1 MPKVRVNDIEMYYE
15 IHGTGTP
22 LVHVGGL
29 AGDARTWQRQIEH
42 LAQHY
47 QVLAFDNRGTGR
59 TDCPDVP
66 YSTRLFADDTVGLMD
81 AVGIKRAH
89 VYGISMGGGIVQ
101 EVAINYPDRV
111 LSLVINCSF
120 AKMDRYGA
128 RVTENI
134 MNVYKAQ
141 GPQEAAR
148 HMTLFCYTPPYFNSH
163 KDEIDAKEKSIGDA
177 KRPAHAFIQSTKACV
192 GHDAR
197 SRLGEIKVPTLVN
210 CGTEDTWCSACCSQ
224 ELAALILGAKIK
236 LYPNSSHFFL
246 NQHFD
251 QSMADILAFLGSVNV
266 STGKAA

>member
-101 EVAINYPDRV
+101 EVAINYPARV

-148 HMTLFCYTPPYFNSH
+148 HMTLFCYTLPYFNSH

-197 SRLGEIKVPTLVN
+197 SRLSEIKVPTLVN
-210 CGTEDTWCSACCSQ
+210 CGTEDTWCSASCSQ
-224 ELAALILGAKIK
+224 ELATLIPGAKIK

-246 NQHFD
+246 NEHFD